1 MTDFLHALANQSGLI
16 ELILVG
22 GGMLIA
28 MSAVTVWSW
37 LQARA
42 DQRRLEAERR
52 RYARWGS

>member
-16 ELILVG
+16 ELIGASVLMVIVMVG
-22 GGMLIA
+22 F
-28 MSAVTVWSW
+28 TFHSW